1 MRDIEQYLGQAYC
14 AILIDECGQFS
25 PDAWMMLYARNIV
38 NAACKANA
46 HGHFPIPVIVGCT
59 NPLGPYYEYYRTVF
73 VQKEPFD
80 KPENAKKDNNGAW
93 WVFENGE
100 ALCVYDPSLYAY
112 QRSTAMDNPKFL
124 ARDPGF
130 LARMNS
136 MPKAKRDKMLLGLDG
151 AVEGQ
156 YFDCFDPWEHVID
169 LREDPEAIQWQPWQ
183 PVWASQDWAMG
194 GHYNACYLFTKA
206 LVRTI
211 GNEYR
216 TKTVCFK
223 EMVLQGGKTHKVWA
237 GLLKSMCKL
246 NGQTV
251 VPKSIF
257 FSHEKFSKQ
266 VTGHTP
272 ADEYSVEL
280 KALGLPPVTRAAA
293 AAGDRVG
300 SASMVYNM
308 LKNGEL
314 VILDNCIDIINAFP
328 TLMRDPDMMDDVL
341 KVSTRGDDCWDA
353 FRYGIYGMYKSR
365 RKPEELTI
373 EEHAKKLDPLAA
385 HFYRIKML
393 AERQNANVPFVQ
405 QEQPVWQ
412 SKCGA

>member
-1 MRDIEQYLGQAYC
+1 
-14 AILIDECGQFS
+14 
-25 PDAWMMLYARNIV
+25 MLYARNIV
-38 NAACKANA
+38 NAACKPNV
-46 HGHFPIPVIVGCT
+46 HGHFPIPCVWGCT
-59 NPLGPYYEYYRTVF
+59 NPLGPYYEFYRTVF

-80 KPENAKKDNNGAW
+80 KPENAKRDSNGAW
-93 WVFENGE
+93 WVDSNGE
-100 ALCVYDPSLYAY
+100 WLNIYDPSLYAY

-156 YFDCFDPWEHVID
+156 YFSNFDPYEHVID
-169 LREDPEAIQWQPWQ
+169 LREDPEAIIWQSYQ
-183 PVWASQDWAMG
+183 PVWGAQDWG
-194 GHYNACYLFTKA
+194 VGHYNAAYLFTKA

-211 GNEYR
+211 GNEYK
-216 TKTVCFK
+216 TKTVCFA
-223 EMVLQGGKTHKVWA
+223 ETVLQGGKTHKEWA
-237 GLLKSMCKL
+237 AIFKRMCKL
-246 NGQTV
+246 PNGEPAI
-251 VPKSIF
+251 PKSIF

-280 KALGLPPVTRAAA
+280 RALGLPPVTRAAA

-308 LKNGEL
+308 LSNGEL
-314 VILDNCIDIINAFP
+314 VILDTCRDIINTFP

-341 KVSTRGDDCWDA
+341 KVNTRGDDAWDA

-365 RKPEELTI
+365 RKPEIITI
-373 EEHAKKLDPLAA
+373 EEHAKNLDPLAGW
-385 HFYRIKML
+385 FYRQKML
-393 AERQNANVPFVQ
+393 ASRKNENTPFVQ
-405 QEQPVWQ
+405 AEQPVWLG
-412 SKCGA
+412 KGVY